1 MAAIDNGLIGS
12 VINALPLDR
21 MISGPLQAMIQAQV
35 QASKSYAD
43 FLLGVCI
50 QDGKAVSVQ
59 FDYDETMVDDKGVYQ
74 GTVSKKMRI
83 PLLAAI
89 THPNISIE
97 EGTIDFEL
105 NISQMAEDTSAT
117 DKEAGF
123 DASLGWGPFKV
134 SVKGSVSHSSSQTRK
149 TDTRARYAIST
160 KVMRQPPPEA
170 LMRVIDFLTDAAVKP
185 VTMPQTALDDTSDM
199 PITVQISMEFKACEP
214 PEGIQRLIEEYTNLI
229 SPLRHAPPSAPQ
241 ADLTSKPTTLTAP

>member
-1 MAAIDNGLIGS
+1 MTGIDNGLIGS
-12 VINALPLDR
+12 VINSLPLDR
-21 MISGPLQAMIQAQV
+21 MISGPLQAMIQSQV

-43 FLLGVCI
+43 FLMGVCI

-74 GTVSKKMRI
+74 GTVSKTMRI

-105 NISQMAEDTSAT
+105 NISQMAEDSSETSA
-117 DKEAGF
+117 EVGF

-134 SVKGSVSHSSSQTRK
+134 SVKGTVSHSSAQTRK

-160 KVMRQPPPEA
+160 KVARQPPPEA
-170 LMRVIDFLTDAAVKP
+170 LMRVIDLLTEAAVKP
-185 VTMPQTALDDTSDM
+185 ITIPQSELGDRSGMPDKGKLSLPDQN
-199 PITVQISMEFKACEP
+199 KA
-214 PEGIQRLIEEYTNLI
+214 I
-229 SPLRHAPPSAPQ
+229 
-241 ADLTSKPTTLTAP
+241 

>member
-1 MAAIDNGLIGS
+1 MAAIDNGLIGA
-12 VINALPLDR
+12 VINSLPLDR

-117 DKEAGF
+117 SAEAGF

-185 VTMPQTALDDTSDM
+185 VTMPATALDDTSDM
-199 PITVQISMEFKACEP
+199 PITGVLPLPDQVAAS
-214 PEGIQRLIEEYTNLI
+214 NL
-229 SPLRHAPPSAPQ
+229 
-241 ADLTSKPTTLTAP
+241 